1 MGIKKY
7 KLADKIGKREN
18 ENIKKN
24 NLINLS
30 NESLHSL
37 GGSKAKGVGESSD
50 NCLSLGRW

>member
-37 GGSKAKGVGESSD
+37 GGSKAKVVGESSD